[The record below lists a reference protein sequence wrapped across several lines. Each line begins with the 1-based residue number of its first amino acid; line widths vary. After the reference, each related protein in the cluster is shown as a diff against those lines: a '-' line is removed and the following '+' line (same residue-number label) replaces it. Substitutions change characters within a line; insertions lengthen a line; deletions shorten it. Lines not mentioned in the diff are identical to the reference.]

1 MIFFG
6 PTFFNFMANIALAI
20 YLVLIGLNILV
31 DISLPSWV
39 LGTLALVA
47 GVLLLAERFGFSG
60 RCK

>member
-1 MIFFG
+1 
-6 PTFFNFMANIALAI
+6 MANIALAI